1 MKRIAQL
8 LTVLTAVLFSSSA
21 WAVVD
26 PYEALE
32 ITPAEGEVTSLQHF
46 TITFAGLPVE
56 VNEEAVPT
64 LEKGGGATYNGT
76 MRAGEDGTTVYIDFE
91 ENCTASGHYFLNLPE
106 NSLKVNGQ
114 RMLPLTFRF
123 NISGTME
130 SFYDQITINPAEG
143 EVGSLQNF
151 TISFPE
157 FVGEI
162 AYGSKA
168 ILTNN
173 TTHQTYRAEMYDVR
187 FTVLIYFPQE
197 ITEAGEYTLT
207 IPAGSVM
214 FYTMDEQVHELNFN
228 YNVVGIE
235 PSFYDKITIDPDE
248 GIVESLQNFT
258 IKFPMDVDYL
268 APDVMA
274 TLTNTTTGTSY
285 DAAMNS
291 LDSLVFVSC
300 DEEITNPGRYTLTIP
315 VGAVIIE
322 ALGEEVSEL
331 KFNYMIPEAGMPDYT
346 INPPE
351 GEVHILQYFTIAY
364 GQDVVVDEAVHPT
377 LSNDSTGESFECNLI
392 EIGGNAVVYKEYPLS
407 VVGNYT
413 LTVPAKCISI
423 DATGQTNPEMT
434 FHYALVEKETYVPP
448 VIESQPEGEVRLYR
462 RTGGVV
468 REVEKSYT
476 IEEGENPYELVFEQ
490 QEGALTIV
498 FADSNKVYIQRP
510 VSWSYYDGWVE
521 GTLSED
527 GKTITVPMGQ
537 YIAYAKSLEMA
548 VQVGVFVYDESAE
561 TYFYEEAIDEL
572 YYTVNDDGSIS
583 QEDTDQSIILGTM
596 NRAFGDNFQYLDY
609 EWLQSGDY
617 GSVYIPINE
626 LPITPPAG
634 MSVHSMYLTTAVN
647 DGMEWEPYTAKVNVG
662 FDGNDMWLQGISEFL
677 PKAWIKGVR
686 EGNKII
692 FPNSQLLG
700 ANDALLYFKCAEFNP
715 VNGNTTQK
723 DMELTINDDGTYST
737 FDYVF
742 ITADKDNLYYINY
755 YQGLTLSRYPDVVT
769 IVPDDLEVKD
779 YIFTYKTKASPVA
792 PLINGQTKVKVGFFE
807 DMVFIQG
814 LWEYMPDAW
823 VGGTLEDGKLV
834 MNLAQFMGN
843 YKEEY
848 SGVYP
853 IFLTAFDN
861 NTGLLLPQVTFTY
874 NAGTRSFHEASS
886 PLSIGINKT
895 GYLSLQD
902 FFECALIP
910 ENSGV
915 ESIIADDVYVT
926 GYYDLQGR
934 QFNEAPTTGGIY
946 IIKYSD
952 GTTRKVLRK

>member
-32 ITPAEGEVTSLQHF
+32 ITPAEGDVTSLQHF

-56 VNEEAVPT
+56 VNEEAIPT

-76 MRAGEDGTTVYIDFE
+76 MRASEDGTTVYIDFE

-207 IPAGSVM
+207 IPAGSVV
-214 FYTMDEQVHELNFN
+214 FYTMDEEVHELNFN

-235 PSFYDKITIDPDE
+235 PSFYDKITIDPAE

-274 TLTNTTTGTSY
+274 TLTDTTTGTSY

-300 DEEITNPGRYTLTIP
+300 DEVITNPGRYTLTIP

-434 FHYALVEKETYVPP
+434 FHYVLVEKETYVPP

-537 YIAYAKSLEMA
+537 YIAYTKSLEMA

-561 TYFYEEAIDEL
+561 SYFYEEAIDEL
-572 YYTVNDDGSIS
+572 YYTINDDGSIS

-626 LPITPPAG
+626 LPITPPDD

-779 YIFTYKTKASPVA
+779 YIFTYKTRSSPVA
-792 PLINGQTKVKVGFFE
+792 PFVNSQTKVKVGFFE
-807 DMVFIQG
+807 DMVFIKG

-861 NTGLLLPQVTFTY
+861 NTGLLLPQVTFTF

>member
-46 TITFAGLPVE
+46 TITFAGLSVE
-56 VNEEAVPT
+56 VNEEAIPT

-76 MRAGEDGTTVYIDFE
+76 MRASEDGTTVYIDFE

-157 FVGEI
+157 FIGEI

-173 TTHQTYRAEMYDVR
+173 TTHKTYQAEMYDVR
-187 FTVLIYFPQE
+187 FNVLIYFPQE
-197 ITEAGEYTLT
+197 ITEDGEYTLT
-207 IPAGSVM
+207 IPAGSVV

-228 YNVVGIE
+228 YTVVGVE
-235 PSFYDKITIDPDE
+235 PSFYDMITIDPTE
-248 GIVESLQNFT
+248 GMVESLQNFT
-258 IKFPMDVDYL
+258 ITFPMDVDYL

-285 DAAMNS
+285 DAAMSS
-291 LDSLVFVSC
+291 LDSLVYVSC

-322 ALGEEVSEL
+322 ALGEQVSEL
-331 KFNYMIPEAGMPDYT
+331 NFNYMIPEAGMPDYT

-377 LSNDSTGESFECNLI
+377 LSNDSTGESFECNLM

-423 DATGQTNPEMT
+423 EATGQTNPEMT
-434 FHYALVEKETYVPP
+434 FHYVLVEKETYVPP

-462 RTGGVV
+462 RTGGLV

-548 VQVGVFVYDESAE
+548 VQVGVFVYNESAG

-572 YYTVNDDGSIS
+572 YYTINDDGSIS

-677 PKAWIKGVR
+677 PKAWIKGVH

-779 YIFTYKTKASPVA
+779 YIFTYKTKVSPNA
-792 PLINGQTKVKVGFFE
+792 PLVNGQTKVKVGFFE

-823 VGGTLEDGKLV
+823 VGGILDDGKLV

-848 SGVYP
+848 GGVYP
-853 IFLTAFDN
+853 IFLTAFN
-861 NTGLLLPQVTFTY
+861 NSTGMLLPQVTFSY
-874 NAGTRSFHEASS
+874 NATSRSFHDASS

-910 ENSGV
+910 DNSGV
-915 ESIIADDVYVT
+915 ESIVADDAYVI

-934 QFNEAPTTGGIY
+934 QFSEAPTTGGIY
-946 IIKYSD
+946 IVKYSD

>member
-76 MRAGEDGTTVYIDFE
+76 MRASEDGTTVYIDFE

-572 YYTVNDDGSIS
+572 YYTINDDGSIS

-634 MSVHSMYLTTAVN
+634 MSVHSMYLQRQH
-647 DGMEWEPYTAKVNVG
+647 D
-662 FDGNDMWLQGISEFL
+662 SE
-677 PKAWIKGVR
+677 R
-686 EGNKII
+686 
-692 FPNSQLLG
+692 
-700 ANDALLYFKCAEFNP
+700 
-715 VNGNTTQK
+715 
-723 DMELTINDDGTYST
+723 
-737 FDYVF
+737 
-742 ITADKDNLYYINY
+742 
-755 YQGLTLSRYPDVVT
+755 
-769 IVPDDLEVKD
+769 
-779 YIFTYKTKASPVA
+779 
-792 PLINGQTKVKVGFFE
+792 
-807 DMVFIQG
+807 
-814 LWEYMPDAW
+814 
-823 VGGTLEDGKLV
+823 
-834 MNLAQFMGN
+834 
-843 YKEEY
+843 
-848 SGVYP
+848 
-853 IFLTAFDN
+853 
-861 NTGLLLPQVTFTY
+861 
-874 NAGTRSFHEASS
+874 H
-886 PLSIGINKT
+886 
-895 GYLSLQD
+895 
-902 FFECALIP
+902 
-910 ENSGV
+910 GV
-915 ESIIADDVYVT
+915 EDK
-926 GYYDLQGR
+926 R
-934 QFNEAPTTGGIY
+934 
-946 IIKYSD
+946 
-952 GTTRKVLRK
+952 